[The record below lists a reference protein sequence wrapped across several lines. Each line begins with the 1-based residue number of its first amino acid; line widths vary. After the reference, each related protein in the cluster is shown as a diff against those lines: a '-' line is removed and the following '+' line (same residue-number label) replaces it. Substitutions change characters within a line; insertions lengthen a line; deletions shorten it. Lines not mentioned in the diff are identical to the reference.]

1 MANLAVLTTLPQPGD
16 LICLDKLNHASLIE
30 AGRRSGAGCR
40 IYPHGG
46 LEKLERLL
54 ARHHNTA
61 ASAHRYVVT
70 DTVFSMD
77 GDVADLT
84 ALSAL
89 SCRYDATLVI
99 DEAHATGVLGPHGA
113 GLSDHLGITPQID
126 IAVSTASKALG
137 GLGGIVTADRV
148 VIDTL
153 VNRASA
159 FIFTTALPPA
169 QVAAL
174 GAALDLVQ
182 KEPWR
187 RKRLDAA
194 AGRVRAALR
203 ELPFLSAS
211 FQEPDPQTPIIPLI
225 VGSASRALALQ
236 SHLASRGFC
245 AAAVRPPAVAAGS
258 SRVRLSLRADLT
270 DKDLEALVSAVA
282 AWRP

>member
-77 GDVADLT
+77 GDVADLN

-194 AGRVRAALR
+194 AGRVTRVECAPYPSQAPVKPR
-203 ELPFLSAS
+203 GEGERGAWSA
-211 FQEPDPQTPIIPLI
+211 
-225 VGSASRALALQ
+225 R
-236 SHLASRGFC
+236 
-245 AAAVRPPAVAAGS
+245 
-258 SRVRLSLRADLT
+258 RV
-270 DKDLEALVSAVA
+270 VSAA
-282 AWRP
+282 SGQRGEAREGTQWRPG